1 MDSTYVW
8 PSIASGTSMS
18 DDLDN
23 QLLENAK
30 APAKVSGDAGSVEQH
45 SLPDQ
50 IEVDRYLN
58 SKKAVKRKHRG
69 LRLGKIVPPGTE

>member
-1 MDSTYVW
+1 
-8 PSIASGTSMS
+8 MS
-18 DDLDN
+18 DDD
-23 QLLENAK
+23 QLLENAQ

-45 SLPDQ
+45 PLKDQ

-69 LRLGKIVPPGTE
+69 LRLGKIVPPDTQ